1 MEKKKTKLSKSFKT
15 STPQNKKVPAL
26 SCSPSSNVDKTSFI
40 KSLHLITS
48 DGSTDDDKI
57 NSSNISCDS
66 DNDLTSPNSESNI
79 AIEEYYWKNPWN
91 NTPVHAHGLTDGNS
105 SKSRISSKTLNI
117 KLKEK
122 KLTKMSSEI
131 VYSHDKR
138 SANSVSKKRKMNKSE
153 SEKNTVLENKKHSKQ
168 KLDEHNLHSKLQRRS
183 DIVSQDKKSLPKR
196 EKKISQK
203 LKDFFDEPKSEFTS
217 DSASDVDIVTVSKE
231 GVKFSSEKKKGKKN
245 CLRKEGN
252 TPSPSEK
259 NSLRNKGITPSS
271 SEKKRKTLYSFK
283 EKFSE
288 EVDPNNMSS
297 SVSNTLDEIGDA
309 LLNIAE
315 SIEKK
320 ITPGKRAK
328 SIKNL
333 NSKNT
338 SIAKSFLESEEQ
350 NSEYVTCNK
359 QMSDN
364 LNDKLNEHSPESK
377 KDVCLIGKGSN
388 SGSKSKK
395 KRLSEILPVPR
406 RGKAKRKILDE
417 SEKEI
422 MDFENESDTTSEVSF
437 KMARVEADEREVIT
451 PTLENF
457 PKETNISHAY
467 KDRDSELL
475 KIGKKTG
482 NKNSTDLI
490 EMRSQMMSN
499 MESSSK
505 PNIETE
511 GNSTS
516 VQGRSLRNRRSNV
529 VLNDFVQPKRRIY
542 NKKTAKKSVI
552 SEDKIKDTE
561 IHTCLR
567 CQLICS
573 SIGHLK
579 HHLMSFHNALWDKS
593 CPKGLT
599 DEKSLS
605 IIVKKIGKLCCPKC
619 GKELKHMHYYRKHVQ
634 WCGREHEKYF
644 CDLCEKFIMI
654 MWQHEHELMHVRKDK
669 MEEIDKENASIL
681 AEKEVVTDSNDRKRL
696 AAKKAEKLLIAINK
710 SYEGAV
716 DLTSDDKDPDAEVL
730 SESSDE
736 DVIISGSYIDEEEL
750 EEIKVAND
758 SKHMYTGSHF
768 ANTFNKNLEHCKEMD
783 DCNNVQFPQFC
794 PRVPEW
800 NPLAEDDIKP
810 YLPSANVSPEF
821 LIKSSKKTN
830 VRQDLQQ
837 IKVFEAL
844 NLKDYGLIFTGGPVW
859 GLAWCP
865 YPHNVR
871 QQYQYLAVSCH
882 PDMDTIHQVT
892 DTNEGPGLIQIWN
905 TGKLNHAVECMPTPK
920 LEFCIAHDYGV
931 VRKMSWCPHRCWQKK
946 DTILEENRLQQIGLL
961 AIACG
966 DGSIRIFSVSNPEQ
980 LNNSSSPTFYRP
992 TPEVTLVGHKI
1003 RRSKTPSCISLSWSV
1018 KESHMLGGYGDGS
1031 VRIWNLDTDS
1041 ALLRVPTPDQGLL
1054 LLPFRTFL
1062 PHSKTVTDLSWS
1074 PHSTNY
1080 FLTASIDRT
1089 VKLWC
1094 LDNLVTPQI
1103 TAKSSALTAAIWPS
1117 VVQSVV
1123 YAEDDVYAQQT
1134 CQMRIHSYG
1143 DLRDKNRAVNAPL
1156 QRFLSGIWDISIS
1169 NWHLMVFGCDFN
1181 GNVMFTYY
1189 PAVFGEKKPHKSK
1202 MVLYKTNLKKK
1213 HCVINEEEEDSDNH
1227 STKTYEDTVSKYYLE
1242 YSENISL
1249 DKKMM
1254 ADNTGC
1260 LNLTQFPLAAVHRV
1274 EVNPN
1279 MESCMFIASGG
1290 HSGIIQIHNVNK
1302 SLAFHAARDLRQE
1315 LRVKS

>member
-15 STPQNKKVPAL
+15 LTPQNKKVPAL

-138 SANSVSKKRKMNKSE
+138 SANSVSNKRKMNKSE

-183 DIVSQDKKSLPKR
+183 EIVSQDKKSLPKR
-196 EKKISQK
+196 EKKIPQK

-364 LNDKLNEHSPESK
+364 LNDKLNEDSPESK

-422 MDFENESDTTSEVSF
+422 TDFENESDTTSEVSF

-475 KIGKKTG
+475 KIGKTTG

-552 SEDKIKDTE
+552 SEDKIK
-561 IHTCLR
+561 
-567 CQLICS
+567 
-573 SIGHLK
+573 
-579 HHLMSFHNALWDKS
+579 
-593 CPKGLT
+593 
-599 DEKSLS
+599 
-605 IIVKKIGKLCCPKC
+605 
-619 GKELKHMHYYRKHVQ
+619 
-634 WCGREHEKYF
+634 
-644 CDLCEKFIMI
+644 
-654 MWQHEHELMHVRKDK
+654 
-669 MEEIDKENASIL
+669 
-681 AEKEVVTDSNDRKRL
+681 
-696 AAKKAEKLLIAINK
+696 
-710 SYEGAV
+710 
-716 DLTSDDKDPDAEVL
+716 
-730 SESSDE
+730 
-736 DVIISGSYIDEEEL
+736 
-750 EEIKVAND
+750 
-758 SKHMYTGSHF
+758 
-768 ANTFNKNLEHCKEMD
+768 
-783 DCNNVQFPQFC
+783 
-794 PRVPEW
+794 
-800 NPLAEDDIKP
+800 
-810 YLPSANVSPEF
+810 
-821 LIKSSKKTN
+821 
-830 VRQDLQQ
+830 
-837 IKVFEAL
+837 
-844 NLKDYGLIFTGGPVW
+844 
-859 GLAWCP
+859 
-865 YPHNVR
+865 
-871 QQYQYLAVSCH
+871 
-882 PDMDTIHQVT
+882 
-892 DTNEGPGLIQIWN
+892 
-905 TGKLNHAVECMPTPK
+905 
-920 LEFCIAHDYGV
+920 
-931 VRKMSWCPHRCWQKK
+931 
-946 DTILEENRLQQIGLL
+946 
-961 AIACG
+961 
-966 DGSIRIFSVSNPEQ
+966 
-980 LNNSSSPTFYRP
+980 
-992 TPEVTLVGHKI
+992 VG
-1003 RRSKTPSCISLSWSV
+1003 
-1018 KESHMLGGYGDGS
+1018 
-1031 VRIWNLDTDS
+1031 
-1041 ALLRVPTPDQGLL
+1041 
-1054 LLPFRTFL
+1054 
-1062 PHSKTVTDLSWS
+1062 
-1074 PHSTNY
+1074 
-1080 FLTASIDRT
+1080 
-1089 VKLWC
+1089 
-1094 LDNLVTPQI
+1094 
-1103 TAKSSALTAAIWPS
+1103 
-1117 VVQSVV
+1117 
-1123 YAEDDVYAQQT
+1123 
-1134 CQMRIHSYG
+1134 
-1143 DLRDKNRAVNAPL
+1143 
-1156 QRFLSGIWDISIS
+1156 
-1169 NWHLMVFGCDFN
+1169 
-1181 GNVMFTYY
+1181 
-1189 PAVFGEKKPHKSK
+1189 
-1202 MVLYKTNLKKK
+1202 
-1213 HCVINEEEEDSDNH
+1213 
-1227 STKTYEDTVSKYYLE
+1227 
-1242 YSENISL
+1242 
-1249 DKKMM
+1249 
-1254 ADNTGC
+1254 
-1260 LNLTQFPLAAVHRV
+1260 
-1274 EVNPN
+1274 
-1279 MESCMFIASGG
+1279 
-1290 HSGIIQIHNVNK
+1290 
-1302 SLAFHAARDLRQE
+1302 
-1315 LRVKS
+1315 

>member
-105 SKSRISSKTLNI
+105 SKSKISSKTLNI

-196 EKKISQK
+196 EKKIPQK

-422 MDFENESDTTSEVSF
+422 TDFENESDTTSEVSF

-552 SEDKIKDTE
+552 SEDKIK
-561 IHTCLR
+561 
-567 CQLICS
+567 
-573 SIGHLK
+573 
-579 HHLMSFHNALWDKS
+579 
-593 CPKGLT
+593 
-599 DEKSLS
+599 
-605 IIVKKIGKLCCPKC
+605 
-619 GKELKHMHYYRKHVQ
+619 
-634 WCGREHEKYF
+634 
-644 CDLCEKFIMI
+644 
-654 MWQHEHELMHVRKDK
+654 
-669 MEEIDKENASIL
+669 
-681 AEKEVVTDSNDRKRL
+681 
-696 AAKKAEKLLIAINK
+696 
-710 SYEGAV
+710 
-716 DLTSDDKDPDAEVL
+716 
-730 SESSDE
+730 
-736 DVIISGSYIDEEEL
+736 
-750 EEIKVAND
+750 
-758 SKHMYTGSHF
+758 
-768 ANTFNKNLEHCKEMD
+768 
-783 DCNNVQFPQFC
+783 
-794 PRVPEW
+794 
-800 NPLAEDDIKP
+800 
-810 YLPSANVSPEF
+810 
-821 LIKSSKKTN
+821 
-830 VRQDLQQ
+830 
-837 IKVFEAL
+837 
-844 NLKDYGLIFTGGPVW
+844 
-859 GLAWCP
+859 
-865 YPHNVR
+865 
-871 QQYQYLAVSCH
+871 
-882 PDMDTIHQVT
+882 
-892 DTNEGPGLIQIWN
+892 
-905 TGKLNHAVECMPTPK
+905 
-920 LEFCIAHDYGV
+920 
-931 VRKMSWCPHRCWQKK
+931 
-946 DTILEENRLQQIGLL
+946 
-961 AIACG
+961 
-966 DGSIRIFSVSNPEQ
+966 
-980 LNNSSSPTFYRP
+980 
-992 TPEVTLVGHKI
+992 VG
-1003 RRSKTPSCISLSWSV
+1003 
-1018 KESHMLGGYGDGS
+1018 
-1031 VRIWNLDTDS
+1031 
-1041 ALLRVPTPDQGLL
+1041 
-1054 LLPFRTFL
+1054 
-1062 PHSKTVTDLSWS
+1062 
-1074 PHSTNY
+1074 
-1080 FLTASIDRT
+1080 
-1089 VKLWC
+1089 
-1094 LDNLVTPQI
+1094 
-1103 TAKSSALTAAIWPS
+1103 
-1117 VVQSVV
+1117 
-1123 YAEDDVYAQQT
+1123 
-1134 CQMRIHSYG
+1134 
-1143 DLRDKNRAVNAPL
+1143 
-1156 QRFLSGIWDISIS
+1156 
-1169 NWHLMVFGCDFN
+1169 
-1181 GNVMFTYY
+1181 
-1189 PAVFGEKKPHKSK
+1189 
-1202 MVLYKTNLKKK
+1202 
-1213 HCVINEEEEDSDNH
+1213 
-1227 STKTYEDTVSKYYLE
+1227 
-1242 YSENISL
+1242 
-1249 DKKMM
+1249 
-1254 ADNTGC
+1254 
-1260 LNLTQFPLAAVHRV
+1260 
-1274 EVNPN
+1274 
-1279 MESCMFIASGG
+1279 
-1290 HSGIIQIHNVNK
+1290 
-1302 SLAFHAARDLRQE
+1302 
-1315 LRVKS
+1315 